1 MRVATFPTEEASSLT
16 LLYRVTNNDSGGDGN
31 DDDDVVTVV
40 AIRIVAM
47 VVKYAEAGV
56 DANVSAMLHNSS
68 LFSGYQSRLFQPMA
82 IRQDGAARCRAQAG
96 HSATPRSESW
106 RNRVMA
112 LRVDLMVRVLGQ
124 N

>member
-16 LLYRVTNNDSGGDGN
+16 LLYRVTNSDSGVGKAGGDGN

-82 IRQDGAARCRAQAG
+82 IRQRSSKVSSSSGTLRHATVRELAQ
-96 HSATPRSESW
+96 
-106 RNRVMA
+106 
-112 LRVDLMVRVLGQ
+112 
-124 N
+124 

>member
-16 LLYRVTNNDSGGDGN
+16 LLYRVTNSDSGGDGN
-31 DDDDVVTVV
+31 DDDVVTVV

-68 LFSGYQSRLFQPMA
+68 LFSGYQSRLFP
-82 IRQDGAARCRAQAG
+82 DGNTTRRSSKVSSSSGTLRHATVRELAQ
-96 HSATPRSESW
+96 
-106 RNRVMA
+106 
-112 LRVDLMVRVLGQ
+112 
-124 N
+124 